1 MGRWM
6 SKAGKGR
13 DKKPT
18 LRGKQVLTPSQRKEV
33 DEAFSL
39 FDTEATGVIDA
50 QDLWVALAA
59 LGFEPREDDFKKIMQ
74 EIDKNGTGKV
84 TKDNF
89 VQIMIN
95 KLFEWPSEEEVR
107 KGFQQVF
114 LSPRA
119 DAVTAGDL
127 RRIAAS
133 IGNLEITDEELE
145 EMINE
150 ADQTKSGDVNFEE
163 FQAIITESF

>member
-1 MGRWM
+1 M
-6 SKAGKGR
+6 SKAKGR
-13 DKKPT
+13 EKKPT
-18 LRGKQVLTPSQRKEV
+18 LRGKQELDAAQRKEI

-39 FDTEATGVIDA
+39 FDSEGTGIIDA

-59 LGFEPREDDFKKIMQ
+59 LGFEPKEDEFKKIMQ
-74 EIDKNGTGKV
+74 DIDKNGTGKV

-89 VQIMIN
+89 VHIMIN

-114 LSPRA
+114 LSPGG
-119 DAVTAGDL
+119 DTVTAGDL

-150 ADQTKSGDVNFEE
+150 ADQSGTGDVNYEE
-163 FQAIITESF
+163 FRSIITESF

>member
-1 MGRWM
+1 M
-6 SKAGKGR
+6 SKASGKGKAQ
-13 DKKPT
+13 KKT
-18 LRGKQVLTPSQRKEV
+18 LRGKKELSSEQRKEV
-33 DEAFSL
+33 LEAFSL
-39 FDTEATGVIDA
+39 FDTENTGVIDA

-59 LGFEPREDDFKKIMQ
+59 LGFEPREEDFRKIMQ

-84 TKDNF
+84 SLDNF

-95 KLFEWPSEEEVR
+95 KLFEWPSDEEVR

-114 LSPRA
+114 LSPGA
-119 DAVTAGDL
+119 DAVTASDL
-127 RRIAAS
+127 RRIAAN

-150 ADQTKSGDVNFEE
+150 ADQTGSGEVNFEQ
-163 FQAIITESF
+163 FYAIITESF

>member
-1 MGRWM
+1 M
-6 SKAGKGR
+6 SKPGGGKE
-13 DKKPT
+13 KKPT
-18 LRGKQVLTPSQRKEV
+18 LRGKQELDAAQRKEV

-39 FDTEATGVIDA
+39 FDVENTGVIDA

-59 LGFEPREDDFKKIMQ
+59 LGFEPKEDEFKKIMQ
-74 EIDKNGTGKV
+74 DIDKNGTGKV
-84 TKDNF
+84 TKDSF
-89 VQIMIN
+89 VQIMIS

-107 KGFQQVF
+107 KGFVQVF
-114 LSPRA
+114 LSPGA
-119 DAVTAGDL
+119 DTVTAGDL

-150 ADQTKSGDVNFEE
+150 ADQSGTGDVNYEE
-163 FQAIITESF
+163 FRAIITESF